1 MLSRMP
7 APPPPGSAP
16 GAATSEAEAELELE
30 LEQLG
35 INVIR
40 GLAMDAPE
48 RAHSGHS
55 GTAMALAP
63 LAHVLFTRVM
73 RHDPSDPQWPD
84 RDRFVLSNGHASILL
99 YSMLYL
105 CGYGLT
111 LDDIK
116 AFRQWGSRTP
126 GHPEKRHAP
135 GVEVTTGPLGQGVG
149 NGVGMGVAE
158 RFLRARFGPELV
170 DHHTFVFCGDGC
182 LEEGISHEAA
192 SLAGHLGLGRLVYV
206 YDNNHI
212 SIDGPT
218 ELSYSDDVAERFGAY
233 GWDVDDV
240 GEVAN
245 DTAAL
250 EAALRRAMAVEDK
263 PSLIMLR
270 SHIGWPSPHLTDTA
284 KAHGDPFGEDE
295 IRETKAILGLPP
307 DETFWVPDEVLE
319 LYRRTVPRGQAM
331 RTEWEERLGRWTG
344 DRAAWDAAWA
354 GRGLAGWEQK
364 LPEFEAGSTVATRKA
379 INACLNATV
388 DLLPGL
394 IAGGADLTGN
404 TGMKLEGAERQSP
417 EHPGGRQLYFG
428 IREHGMAA
436 AMTGM
441 AHHGGVLPVGGTFF
455 CFSDYM
461 RPAVRLAA
469 MSRAHVVYSWTHD
482 SVGLGEDGPTHQPI
496 EQLASLRA
504 MPGLVVCRP
513 ADANE
518 CAQAWRLAV
527 DGDEPVGLVLSRQD
541 LPVLAG
547 TAARAPEGVERGGYV
562 LVDEPGGGKSQ
573 PADVVLIGTG
583 SEVHVCV
590 GAAEQLAAEGVRAR
604 VVSLP
609 CWEWF
614 EEQDAAYR
622 RTVLP
627 PGVPKLAVEAASSFG
642 WDRYADAT
650 VSIDTFGASALGT
663 RALAEF
669 GFTPEHV
676 AERARNLLAEWR
688 GPGGD
693 MGDGGHRGP
702 SRRTSTGGGSA

>member
-1 MLSRMP
+1 
-7 APPPPGSAP
+7 
-16 GAATSEAEAELELE
+16 
-30 LEQLG
+30 
-35 INVIR
+35 
-40 GLAMDAPE
+40 MDAPE
-48 RAHSGHS
+48 RAHSGHP

-73 RHDPSDPQWPD
+73 RHDPSDPAWPD

-99 YSMLYL
+99 YSLLYL

-111 LDDIK
+111 LEDLK

-126 GHPEKRHAP
+126 GHPEKRHAL
-135 GVEVTTGPLGQGVG
+135 GIEVTTGPLGQGFA
-149 NGVGMGVAE
+149 NGVGMGIAE
-158 RFLRARFGPELV
+158 RILRARFGPELV

-192 SLAGHLGLGRLVYV
+192 SLAGRLALGRLVYV

-212 SIDGPT
+212 TIDGPT
-218 ELSYSDDVAERFGAY
+218 ELAYDDDVAGRFRAY

-245 DTAAL
+245 DTDAL
-250 EAALRRAMAVEDK
+250 ENALRRAVAVEDK

-284 KAHGDPFGEDE
+284 KAHGDPFGAEE
-295 IRETKAILGLPP
+295 IRETKEILGLPP
-307 DETFWVPDEVLE
+307 DETFWVPDEVIE
-319 LYRRTVPRGQAM
+319 LYRRTVARGQAM
-331 RTEWEERLGRWTG
+331 RADWEARLEHWNG
-344 DRAAWDAAWA
+344 DRAQWDAAWA
-354 GRGLAGWEQK
+354 GKGLSGWERK
-364 LPEFEAGSTVATRKA
+364 LPAFEVGSMIATRKA
-379 INACLNATV
+379 VNTCLNATA
-388 DLLPGL
+388 DLIPG
-394 IAGGADLTGN
+394 IVAGAADLTGN
-404 TGMKLEGAERQSP
+404 TGMKLDDGERQSS
-417 EHPGGRQLYFG
+417 EHPDGRQLYYG
-428 IREHGMAA
+428 IREHAMAA

-469 MSRAHVVYSWTHD
+469 MSRAHVIYSWTHD
-482 SVGLGEDGPTHQPI
+482 SVGLGEDGPTHQPV

-527 DGDEPVGLVLSRQD
+527 DGGEPTGLVLTRQEI
-541 LPVLAG
+541 PVLAG
-547 TAARAPEGVERGGYV
+547 TAERAAAGVGRGGYV
-562 LVDEPGGGKSQ
+562 LVDEPGGPDAG
-573 PADVVLIGTG
+573 PPDVVLIGTG

-590 GAAEQLAAEGVRAR
+590 GAAEQLASGGIRAR

-614 EEQDAAYR
+614 EAQDAGYR
-622 RTVLP
+622 TAVLP
-627 PGVPKLAVEAASSFG
+627 PGVPALAVEAGASLG
-642 WDRYADAT
+642 WERYADAT
-650 VSIDTFGASALGT
+650 VSVDRFGASAPGSIV
-663 RALAEF
+663 LAEL

-676 AERARNLLAEWR
+676 AERARSLIDRWR
-688 GPGGD
+688 GPGGRAD
-693 MGDGGHRGP
+693 RGGQGDPGGRHDPAGQGGRNRHGGP
-702 SRRTSTGGGSA
+702 T